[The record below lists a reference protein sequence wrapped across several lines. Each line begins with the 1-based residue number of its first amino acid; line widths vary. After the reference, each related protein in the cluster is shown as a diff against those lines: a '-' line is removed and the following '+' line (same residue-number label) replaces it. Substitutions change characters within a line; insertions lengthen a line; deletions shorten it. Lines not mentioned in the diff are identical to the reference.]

1 MLVQN
6 LTPFLCGIKRVFRS
20 PPRPEMSIV
29 VRGSFVLRPGEA
41 LAPIEDPAEQ
51 ASLTAE
57 VFREDDEERRGECLY
72 GGDFADVKRNAEVL
86 LKARCH
92 APGKRPV
99 AECTVLFG
107 VGAWSKALR
116 VIGRRVWTE
125 RMLGPAISEPAPF
138 VSMPITWANA
148 FGGPEYAMNPVG
160 KGYRTPEL
168 PTVELPGQPIRSR
181 ADTPAPAGFGPIN
194 PGWPQR
200 VSKVGKAYGRRYL
213 TERAPW
219 YADDFDVGYFHAAPD
234 DQQLR
239 GYLRGDEELTFQNLH
254 PEHATLKARLPGLA
268 VRAFVRGRE
277 GELREVPMALD
288 TLYADLDVGR
298 VALTWRGLSPVR
310 EDDLSDVAGV
320 LVVAEALGGERG
332 AEAGYGARLDAF
344 LEDPAGIRAAAPP
357 GFLEAAER
365 QRRRDAGEEV
375 PPMPGSEGLDPISR
389 VIQDRLGGVAAG
401 EQQKIREAIELAL
414 GGARKQA
421 ELEAAV
427 AAASAPAPPAP
438 VNLKPGAAP
447 AVGLRRVMRQVL
459 AQAAEARRSLAGREL
474 AAEQRERLAAME
486 QMPHDPR
493 WRELDPDYTPPVE
506 PLSTGEPGP
515 GSDLRERDLT
525 GRDLRGADLRG
536 ADLREA
542 ILTRADLRGAD
553 LRGAKLRAAILFQAD
568 LSGADLSGADLTRAN
583 AAEARAEGARF
594 EEAILDQI
602 FLEGGKLRG
611 ATLLRARGEY
621 AALRRADLSDAAL
634 GGAALA
640 RADLSESTL
649 DRADLAGATLAR
661 TSLEGCSGAQVN
673 LVGADLGG
681 ANLAGAALAGAR
693 LEDARADRSNWTGAT
708 LDGADLGF
716 ATLRGAL
723 LTRASLAGARLFGAD
738 LRHARLDRANLER
751 ADLTRANLFEA
762 DLGKARIGGARFAG
776 ASLYGAALLGA
787 AGAGAD
793 FTGANLKRS
802 TRAET

>member
-148 FGGPEYAMNPVG
+148 FGGPEYPMNPVG

-200 VSKVGKAYGRRYL
+200 AGKVGKAYGRRYL

-219 YADDFDVGYFHAAPD
+219 YADDFDVGYFHAAPE

-254 PEHATLKARLPGLA
+254 PEHATLRARLPGLA

-389 VIQDRLGGVAAG
+389 MIQDRLGGVAAG
-401 EQQKIREAIELAL
+401 EQQKIREAIQQAL

-474 AAEQRERLAAME
+474 AAEQRERLRRWSRCRTIRGGGSSI
-486 QMPHDPR
+486 PTTRRRSSPSPR
-493 WRELDPDYTPPVE
+493 E
-506 PLSTGEPGP
+506 SPG
-515 GSDLRERDLT
+515 
-525 GRDLRGADLRG
+525 
-536 ADLREA
+536 
-542 ILTRADLRGAD
+542 
-553 LRGAKLRAAILFQAD
+553 RAAICGSAI
-568 LSGADLSGADLTRAN
+568 SPGGICGAPICAARICGRRSSRAPIC
-583 AAEARAEGARF
+583 A
-594 EEAILDQI
+594 
-602 FLEGGKLRG
+602 
-611 ATLLRARGEY
+611 
-621 AALRRADLSDAAL
+621 
-634 GGAALA
+634 
-640 RADLSESTL
+640 
-649 DRADLAGATLAR
+649 AR
-661 TSLEGCSGAQVN
+661 TSGGRSCARRSSSRRISRAPISRARISPAPTRPRRARRGRGSRRRSSIRSSSRAASSGGPRCSGR
-673 LVGADLGG
+673 GG
-681 ANLAGAALAGAR
+681 
-693 LEDARADRSNWTGAT
+693 
-708 LDGADLGF
+708 
-716 ATLRGAL
+716 
-723 LTRASLAGARLFGAD
+723 
-738 LRHARLDRANLER
+738 
-751 ADLTRANLFEA
+751 
-762 DLGKARIGGARFAG
+762 
-776 ASLYGAALLGA
+776 
-787 AGAGAD
+787 
-793 FTGANLKRS
+793 S
-802 TRAET
+802 TRRSAGPI